1 MSADPRREFI
11 NRMTRKQQLFVL
23 IGLAISAI
31 FLYLA
36 FRRLDPQAVLQ
47 YLQTANVPLILLAA
61 AWYFMAVLLISTRW
75 QFLLRGIRHVPLGD
89 LFKLTCIGYMGN
101 NVYPLRA
108 GEILRIYLLQRNDR
122 IPFAQ
127 GTVVTLAERIF
138 DGLVMLTF
146 IVVSLALLQL
156 PNETI
161 TSVATFTAPVFVI
174 ALLVFLALAAR
185 PRWFRAVAAWFA
197 RFLPGRLREI
207 ALGLVDQILAG
218 LQGLRTPGLLAGTVV
233 FSYLCWMVEASVYWL
248 VAMAMG
254 VETGYVS
261 MLLVVG
267 VVNLAGLIP
276 ASPGQ
281 LGVFEFFVT
290 LVLVALGVSDNL
302 ALAYA
307 LVVHLV
313 IWLPVTLAGFVFLV
327 RQGMGWKAI
336 THAREL
342 EEKAAAS

>member
-1 MSADPRREFI
+1 
-11 NRMTRKQQLFVL
+11 MTRKQQVIVL
-23 IGLAISAI
+23 IGLAISAV

-36 FRRLDPQAVLQ
+36 FRKLDPQAVLAI
-47 YLQTANVPLILLAA
+47 LQQANIPLILAAA
-61 AWYFMAVLLISTRW
+61 AWYFMAVLLISKRW
-75 QFLLRGIRHVPLGD
+75 QYLLRGIHFVPLRE

-101 NVYPLRA
+101 NVYPMRA

-127 GTVVTLAERIF
+127 GTVVTFAERTF

-156 PNETI
+156 PNEAI
-161 TSVATFTAPVFVI
+161 RAVATFAAPVFLI
-174 ALLVFLALAAR
+174 ALLVFLWLAAR
-185 PRWFRAVAAWFA
+185 PAWFRAVASRVA
-197 RFLPGRLREI
+197 RYLPAPLRDI
-207 ALGLVDQILAG
+207 SMGLVDQVLAS
-218 LQGLRTPGLLAGTVV
+218 LQGLRTPALLAGTVL

-248 VAMAMG
+248 VAIAMG
-254 VETGYVS
+254 IDTGYVS

-290 LVLVALGVSDNL
+290 LVLTALGVPENL
-302 ALAYA
+302 ALAFA

-313 IWLPVTLAGFVFLV
+313 IWLPVTVTGFIFLV
-327 RQGMGWKAI
+327 RQGMGWNAI

-342 EEKAAAS
+342 EEKAVVS

>member
-1 MSADPRREFI
+1 
-11 NRMTRKQQLFVL
+11 MTRKQQIIVL
-23 IGLAISAI
+23 IGIAFSAV

-36 FRRLDPQAVLQ
+36 FRRLDPQAVLEI
-47 YLQTANVPLILLAA
+47 LRVANIPLILLAA

-75 QFLLRGIRHVPLGD
+75 QFLLRGIRYVPLPD

-108 GEILRIYLLQRNDR
+108 GEILRIYLLQRNDH

-127 GTVVTLAERIF
+127 GAVVTVAERIF

-161 TSVATFTAPVFVI
+161 RHVAGLSAPVFI
-174 ALLVFLALAAR
+174 IGLLVFLALAAR
-185 PRWFRAVAAWFA
+185 PVWFRAVASRIAH
-197 RFLPGRLREI
+197 FLPGRLREI
-207 ALGLVDQILAG
+207 AVGLVDQILAG
-218 LQGLRTPGLLAGTVV
+218 LQGLRTPGLLAGTVL
-233 FSYLCWMVEASVYWL
+233 FSYLCWMAEASVYWL

-254 VETGYVS
+254 VETGYIS

-290 LVLVALGVSDNL
+290 LVLVALGVQEDL

-327 RQGMGWKAI
+327 RQGMGWNAI

-342 EEKAAAS
+342 EEKAVAS